1 MLTAFLALLV
11 LLAKLLSMAIAKIV
25 LTLVKYQM
33 PIDSVARPVYQVKSL
48 SMEVAVT
55 ALGMEKFPML
65 TAKLAKLA
73 YLMKSQ

>member
-33 PIDSVARPVYQVKSL
+33 PIDSVALPVYQVKSL

-65 TAKLAKLA
+65 TA
-73 YLMKSQ
+73 

>member
-11 LLAKLLSMAIAKIV
+11 LLAKLLPMAIAKIA

-33 PIDSVARPVYQVKSL
+33 PIDLVALPVYQAKSL
-48 SMEVAVT
+48 LMVVAMT

-65 TAKLAKLA
+65 TV
-73 YLMKSQ
+73 

>member
-1 MLTAFLALLV
+1 MLTAFLAQLV

-33 PIDSVARPVYQVKSL
+33 PIDSDALLVYQAKSL
-48 SMEVAVT
+48 IMEVAMT

-65 TAKLAKLA
+65 TT
-73 YLMKSQ
+73 